1 MCDPHPQKKFGR
13 PREGLT
19 LLTMP
24 RASSRWVESIRTGLA
39 PHADPQAA
47 EPMRAYM
54 KSELPFLGI
63 QATTRRRLMRELLP
77 PVQTQEELY
86 AVVRGLW
93 HGRARARV
101 KEYREERYIAMEL
114 LTLPRFKRLRD
125 AATLELYEELIV
137 DGAWWDFVDHL
148 AKHGVGELLRR
159 FPEEIR
165 PEMLEWSTDAD
176 KWKRRTAILCQL
188 DFKQDTDIELLE
200 AVIEANLGDGDF
212 FIKKAVGWAL
222 RQHGWVDPDYVERY
236 VARHEKRLSPLSRRE
251 ALKSLKAARDKLTAA
266 AGSKRS
272 RRD

>member
-1 MCDPHPQKKFGR
+1 
-13 PREGLT
+13 
-19 LLTMP
+19 
-24 RASSRWVESIRTGLA
+24 
-39 PHADPQAA
+39 
-47 EPMRAYM
+47 M

-63 QATTRRRLMRELLP
+63 QAATRRRLMRQLLP
-77 PVQTQEELY
+77 PIQTQEELY

-93 HGRARARV
+93 HGRPRARV
-101 KEYREERYIAMEL
+101 KVYREERYIAMEL

-125 AATLELYEELIV
+125 PATLGLYEELIV

-159 FPEEIR
+159 FPEETK

-188 DFKQDTDIELLE
+188 DFKRDTDLELLE
-200 AVIEANLGDGDF
+200 AGIDANLDDGDF

-222 RQHGWVDPDYVERY
+222 RQLGWFEPDYVERY
-236 VARHEKRLSPLSRRE
+236 VARHEKRLSALSRRE
-251 ALKSLKAARDKLTAA
+251 ALKSLEAARAKLIEAA
-266 AGSKRS
+266 ASRRS